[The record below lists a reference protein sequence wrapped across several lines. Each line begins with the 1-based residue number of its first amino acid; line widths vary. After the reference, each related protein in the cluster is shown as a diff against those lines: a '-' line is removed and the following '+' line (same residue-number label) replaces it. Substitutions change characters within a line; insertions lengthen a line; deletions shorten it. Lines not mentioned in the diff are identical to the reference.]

1 VRIALEQQSESEE
14 KMAFRAC
21 EDCGTALFSDGTC
34 PNCDEEVVIFRQ
46 TTDFSFSE
54 EFMELVDEGE
64 ERAANRE

>member
-1 VRIALEQQSESEE
+1 
-14 KMAFRAC
+14 MAFRAC